1 MKNTLK
7 ISFAV
12 LLVLTIPSGFVH
24 ASLES
29 YGQAYVKAQQVQSI
43 TNGLNNINNSINAQ
57 TKALKDAQWK
67 QKMAA
72 LNQECVA
79 YYTEYIR
86 TNETGLKEIDK
97 SIADYMEQPKGDT
110 SDPAVKQQMRL
121 HLNYLYTLRSR
132 QVQYYQSILD
142 TRCTNSALNASC
154 VKSNGPNAEMKSYD
168 ATTGA
173 IQCKC
178 TSGYVWSSAGSA
190 CVVQQVQQT
199 APTQGLQCNGKSWS
213 ECPVGSNFFCPS
225 SGDAS
230 CTPQQQSQVDTP
242 PSTINTVVQE
252 TPKVTPPIV
261 KDKPPTISTP
271 PAKQK
276 APTVSNSVASTFKD
290 VPQLT
295 NAPIAPEQTKKK
307 VIWSWFKG
315 LFGF

>member
-1 MKNTLK
+1 MENTLK

-12 LLVLTIPSGFVH
+12 LLVLTIPSGSVH
-24 ASLES
+24 ASLDS
-29 YGQAYVKAQQVQSI
+29 YGQAYVEAQQVQSI

-110 SDPAVKQQMRL
+110 SDPVIKQQMNSY
-121 HLNYLYTLRSR
+121 LNYLYTLRSR
-132 QVQYYQSILD
+132 QVQSYQNILD

-154 VKSNGPNAEMKSYD
+154 VKSNGPNTELESYNP
-168 ATTGA
+168 TTGVP
-173 IQCKC
+173 QCKC
-178 TSGYVWSSAGSA
+178 TSGYTWSSAGSA
-190 CVVQQVQQT
+190 CAVQQVQQA

-213 ECPVGSNFFCPS
+213 ACPAGYNFFCPT

-230 CTPQQQSQVDTP
+230 CTPQQQPQTVAP
-242 PSTINTVVQE
+242 PSTINIVTQE
-252 TPKVTPPIV
+252 PPKVTSPAANN
-261 KDKPPTISTP
+261 KPAVVNTP

-276 APTVSNSVASTFKD
+276 VPAVSNSVASTSKD

-295 NAPIAPEQTKKK
+295 DTPVQTKKK
-307 VIWSWFKG
+307 GVWSWFKG
-315 LFGF
+315 LLGF